1 MILIE
6 TEDGVQRMAT
16 RGRVSC
22 PASCYWG
29 GNESWPGRRCG
40 FKVEACQCVSGV
52 RDISVK
58 CGPSR
63 NRAAKIWNAALQ
75 QGRIQMPHFI
85 CYLNWTDEGAK
96 TVKGIPERYD
106 AAHSLAS
113 SLGGKVVEAY
123 VTTGQYDV
131 VTILDMPD
139 GDAMT
144 KYALTLVSRGLARTT
159 TVRAFPIEEISQI
172 VSSLP

>member
-1 MILIE
+1 M
-6 TEDGVQRMAT
+6 
-16 RGRVSC
+16 
-22 PASCYWG
+22 
-29 GNESWPGRRCG
+29 
-40 FKVEACQCVSGV
+40 
-52 RDISVK
+52 
-58 CGPSR
+58 
-63 NRAAKIWNAALQ
+63 
-75 QGRIQMPHFI
+75 HFI
-85 CYLNWTDEGAK
+85 CFLNWTDEGAK
-96 TVKGIPERYD
+96 NVKDIPERYD

-144 KYALTLVSRGLARTT
+144 KYALTLGSRGLARTT